1 MSFNE
6 SKIEWTD
13 FTWNPISGC
22 AHGCPYCY
30 ARRITQRFA
39 PSIDEKPIE
48 QPTRAFD
55 SKGVMCYETEHA
67 IMLQSGRPTPYPKGF
82 SPTFH
87 KYLLDEPSKSITPR
101 RVFVC
106 SMGDLFGDWVPD
118 EWIEQVF
125 AACQKAPQHTYMF
138 LTKYPQ
144 RYCDLANSGRLPLAP
159 NFWYGTTITGP
170 DMPFFFWDKA
180 NTFVS
185 VEPLLEPFSADATG
199 DENPFERV
207 GWVIIGAMTGPRS
220 KHHQPKREWVEAI
233 VRKAREA
240 GTAVFMKDSLKP
252 IWGEELIQELP
263 EGMQDFPKGKVTIPH
278 CKECEHREE
287 TPQGRRGTAISCQ
300 IGWDTMGYDDRPA
313 RHVPGRY
320 SRTSPPWCPKRR
332 GGK

>member
-125 AACQKAPQHTYMF
+125 ADRK
-138 LTKYPQ
+138 
-144 RYCDLANSGRLPLAP
+144 
-159 NFWYGTTITGP
+159 
-170 DMPFFFWDKA
+170 
-180 NTFVS
+180 S
-185 VEPLLEPFSADATG
+185 V
-199 DENPFERV
+199 V
-207 GWVIIGAMTGPRS
+207 
-220 KHHQPKREWVEAI
+220 
-233 VRKAREA
+233 
-240 GTAVFMKDSLKP
+240 
-252 IWGEELIQELP
+252 
-263 EGMQDFPKGKVTIPH
+263 
-278 CKECEHREE
+278 
-287 TPQGRRGTAISCQ
+287 
-300 IGWDTMGYDDRPA
+300 
-313 RHVPGRY
+313 
-320 SRTSPPWCPKRR
+320 
-332 GGK
+332 